1 MNKRGRSLSAIAI
14 ICIIVTVAL
23 FFILTSKRNISQW
36 VGLVTMLTA
45 ELILFGGLIYLEL
58 VAERSSQII
67 LRIVCGLSLLIFS
80 GISIIVSI
88 ICIVTRPEHLKAFT
102 GIQILLLAIMIILI
116 ILGKHA
122 ASHVNKSSTEILA
135 AESKLRSIKDT
146 LEQLAINKKYG
157 EYKPLLDKVA
167 EAVRFSDTSAIVPA
181 DDEIVSCLADL
192 EDALLKDMDNK
203 AIVITEIL
211 DNMLLL
217 VNKRKI
223 EIRNKKSGSV

>member
-1 MNKRGRSLSAIAI
+1 LNKRGRSLSAIAI

-23 FFILTSKRNISQW
+23 FFILTSERNISQW

-45 ELILFGGLIYLEL
+45 ELILFGGIIYLEL

-135 AESKLRSIKDT
+135 AESKLRSIKDA
-146 LEQLAINKKYG
+146 LEQMAINKKYS

>member
-23 FFILTSKRNISQW
+23 FFILTSERNISQW

-45 ELILFGGLIYLEL
+45 ELILFGGIIYLEL
-58 VAERSSQII
+58 VAERTSQII

-135 AESKLRSIKDT
+135 AESKLRSIKDA
-146 LEQLAINKKYG
+146 LEQMAINKKYS